1 MACAIQL
8 CLKSRASILVQ
19 LGSLCKGLVRVGG
32 QLERNNPYALNQLQ
46 VLAATGNLQFNCDGR
61 SSSIYELFFVG
72 FVDQPL
78 PRLQLGHC
86 SEAPD
91 S

>member
-1 MACAIQL
+1 ML
-8 CLKSRASILVQ
+8 SI
-19 LGSLCKGLVRVGG
+19 SCR
-32 QLERNNPYALNQLQ
+32 
-46 VLAATGNLQFNCDGR
+46 LAASGNLQFNCDGR

-91 S
+91 SRGYSRNSLFSHEFIFLD